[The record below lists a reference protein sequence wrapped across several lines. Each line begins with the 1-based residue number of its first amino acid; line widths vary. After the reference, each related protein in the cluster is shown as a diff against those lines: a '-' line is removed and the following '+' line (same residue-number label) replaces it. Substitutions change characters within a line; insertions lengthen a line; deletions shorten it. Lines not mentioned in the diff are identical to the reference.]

1 MYKEP
6 TDKEPVCL
14 CGVYLV
20 CVCVCVVV
28 ILPDYFLQF
37 NFSTSVS

>member
-20 CVCVCVVV
+20 CLCVCGS
-28 ILPDYFLQF
+28 D
-37 NFSTSVS
+37 SA